1 MASCPSIVVFTD
13 VGVKD
18 IDDEILLQYLLE
30 NKKELE
36 LHIVFMG
43 SDGVSSQEALK
54 EWSKYKEHILSKYS
68 VEEQVELCKNISY
81 HTSL

>member
-1 MASCPSIVVFTD
+1 MASSPSIVVFTD

-18 IDDEILLQYLLE
+18 IDDELLLQYLIE

-43 SDGVSSQEALK
+43 SDGVSPEKAMW
-54 EWSKYKEHILSKYS
+54 EWSNI
-68 VEEQVELCKNISY
+68 KNISY
-81 HTSL
+81 LNIQLKRTNRFV

>member
-1 MASCPSIVVFTD
+1 MSSIPSIVVFTD

-30 NKKELE
+30 NKKDLE

-43 SDGVSSQEALK
+43 SDGVSPEKAIQICSFMM
-54 EWSKYKEHILSKYS
+54 SIP
-68 VEEQVELCKNISY
+68 VTISD
-81 HTSL
+81 TGCST